1 MADRGQWGMDSGE
14 WTADSGRKTSQGRHT
29 EIYKHCN
36 HGLNIACSPSQT
48 SRRGRSFSSLTLRLQ
63 LQLEAGAPGG
73 RRVCIC
79 WLCLCLG
86 SGSAPSICLRESAE
100 RAQSSWIN
108 HRGQGRSFAR
118 LRSDCSSTCSRS
130 RSLQLR
136 LQLPVRESRFT
147 T

>member
-1 MADRGQWGMDSGE
+1 MESEE

-48 SRRGRSFSSLTLRLQ
+48 SRRGRSFYPLTWRLQ

-79 WLCLCLG
+79 LCLCLG
-86 SGSAPSICLRESAE
+86 SGSAPSICLRETAE

-130 RSLQLR
+130 LR
-136 LQLPVRESRFT
+136 LQLPVKESRFT